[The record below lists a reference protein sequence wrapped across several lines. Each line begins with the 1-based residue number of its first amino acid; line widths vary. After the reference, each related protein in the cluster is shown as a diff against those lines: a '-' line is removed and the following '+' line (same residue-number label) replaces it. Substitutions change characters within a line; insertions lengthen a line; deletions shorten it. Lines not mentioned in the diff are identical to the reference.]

1 MSSTVA
7 VCGRLTVF
15 EIAPERNGCAAAIIL
30 MWPMCEIARSPTA
43 TSNTGRCSSLSA
55 RGADD
60 RALVVDV
67 GLDLLDLGAPSS
79 RASRSAI
86 GTVRLT
92 IVICPPPTSSLNL
105 TSEKSGS
112 IPVVSQSIRKQIVP
126 VGASTVA
133 CALR

>member
-43 TSNTGRCSSLSA
+43 TSNTGRCSSFSA
-55 RGADD
+55 GGADD

-67 GLDLLDLGAPSS
+67 GLDLLDLG
-79 RASRSAI
+79 
-86 GTVRLT
+86 
-92 IVICPPPTSSLNL
+92 
-105 TSEKSGS
+105 SE
-112 IPVVSQSIRKQIVP
+112 
-126 VGASTVA
+126 
-133 CALR
+133 

>member
-1 MSSTVA
+1 MSSTETDS
-7 VCGRLTVF
+7 GRLTVF
-15 EIAPERNGCAAAIIL
+15 EIAPEMNGCAAAIIL
-30 MWPMCEIARSPTA
+30 MWPMGEIARSPTA
-43 TSNTGRCSSLSA
+43 TSNTGRCSSRQA
-55 RGADD
+55 GRADD
-60 RALVVDV
+60 RAVRGQVR
-67 GLDLLDLGAPSS
+67 LDLLDLLVAGS
-79 RASRSAI
+79 RASRSAS

-112 IPVVSQSIRKQIVP
+112 MPVVSQSIRNEIVP